1 MEKRRVVT
9 FAASAILFA
18 GALTTLAA
26 CSSDDSDSGTTSAD
40 QSSTATGG
48 GTYGSNK
55 VPDSDQNASGG
66 EGQQA
71 QSGQAAGGNA
81 AAQPGQYLDYS
92 PELVASTPGDK
103 LLFFHA
109 PWCSQCVA
117 LEDDIEASGVPD
129 GVTIFK
135 VDYDSNQD
143 LRQEYGVTIQT
154 TLVKVDD
161 NGDLIDSYVAYE
173 DPTLDNVSAALL
185 Q

>member
-1 MEKRRVVT
+1 MNPKGS
-9 FAASAILFA
+9 FAIAASVAVLFGA
-18 GALTTLAA
+18 GLISAG
-26 CSSDDSDSGTTSAD
+26 CSSDDSSPDPAEQTATTAVENTD
-40 QSSTATGG
+40 AAPQQGSTGNTGAGDKQTGG
-48 GTYGSNK
+48 GPGGS
-55 VPDSDQNASGG
+55 SS
-66 EGQQA
+66 
-71 QSGQAAGGNA
+71 
-81 AAQPGQYLDYS
+81 AAQPGQYVDYS

-109 PWCSQCVA
+109 SWCSQCVA
-117 LEDDIEASGVPD
+117 LEEDIEASGVPD

-154 TLVKVDD
+154 TMVKVDD
-161 NGDLIDSYVAYE
+161 NGEMIDSYVAYE

>member
-1 MEKRRVVT
+1 MGVLVLVVG
-9 FAASAILFA
+9 A
-18 GALTTLAA
+18 GLAVA
-26 CSSDDSDSGTTSAD
+26 GCSSDDSSTSGSDQAAATSGESAGGAYGADNSAGGGADTSANENESGD
-40 QSSTATGG
+40 
-48 GTYGSNK
+48 
-55 VPDSDQNASGG
+55 NAS
-66 EGQQA
+66 
-71 QSGQAAGGNA
+71 AAS
-81 AAQPGQYLDYS
+81 QPGEYVEYS

-109 PWCSQCVA
+109 DWCSQCQA

-154 TLVKVDD
+154 TVVKVDD
-161 NGDLIDSYVAYE
+161 NGEMIDSYVAYE
-173 DPTLDNVSAALL
+173 EPTIDNVTSALI